1 LSLPDAPAYQ
11 IENVWISFWGI
22 DLCCRLCYNAKQ
34 NRRRGRKF
42 TGEEESM
49 SVRRMLIVALI
60 AVTLLTTAG
69 MGPGIAAQSL
79 AQEDEGA
86 TIPYAGRLTG
96 DGGEVVADGAYD
108 LQFALYAAQTGGD
121 PLWTETQTGVAVRG
135 GAFGVVLGS
144 ATPIPKA
151 LLEGDAR
158 WLAVSVRG
166 PAESVFT
173 LLEPRQ
179 RLSAVAPSAA
189 DSVGCPHDHFDEWWQ
204 GTSASAGLVVDNST
218 GTGDG
223 IRGYANAANANYGG
237 VYGVNFSS
245 GPGVYGRSEGGGPG
259 VAGYSGTRG
268 VYGKAADGVV
278 GESNVNAMS
287 GVYGFNTAATGYGVT
302 GRAESYFGVFA
313 WGNDGSLYDTKGDIL
328 LQGSYGEIFA
338 YGTQLDIFSNRH
350 VIVDL
355 DDDNND
361 SGAFF
366 SILSGTDGTLWTIS
380 ETKGDAV
387 AVGSHASAVT
397 TADGGQRLM
406 YAIEGAGVWLE
417 DVGTAALADGR
428 ATITFDPAY
437 AQTANVGQEYQVFL
451 TAQSDQPVLLYVA
464 SKTATGFTVG
474 GATLDGQPANCAFD
488 YRVVAPR
495 LGYEDVRTEEYTPSV
510 KEQP

>member
-1 LSLPDAPAYQ
+1 
-11 IENVWISFWGI
+11 
-22 DLCCRLCYNAKQ
+22 
-34 NRRRGRKF
+34 
-42 TGEEESM
+42 M
-49 SVRRMLIVALI
+49 SVRRIWLVVLI
-60 AVTLLTTAG
+60 AVTLLSTAG
-69 MGPGIAAQSL
+69 MGPGIAVRSL
-79 AQEDEGA
+79 AQEAEGA

-96 DGGEVVADGAYD
+96 DGGQVVADGAYD
-108 LQFALYAAQTGGD
+108 LQFALYAAQTGGE
-121 PLWTETQTGVAVRG
+121 PLWTETQRGVAVRG
-135 GAFGVVLGS
+135 GAFGAALGS
-144 ATPIPKA
+144 VTPIPKP
-151 LLEGDAR
+151 LLEGSGL

-166 PAESVFT
+166 PAEPDFA

-189 DSVGCPHDHFDEWWQ
+189 DSVGCPHDHFDEWWT
-204 GTSASAGLVVDNST
+204 GSSLAAGLVVDNRT

-223 IRGYANAANANYGG
+223 IRGYANAAAANYGG

-287 GVYGFNTAATGYGVT
+287 GVYGFNTADTGYGVT
-302 GRAESYFGVFA
+302 GRSGNYFGVFA
-313 WGNDGSLYDTKGDIL
+313 WGNDGSLYDTQGDIL
-328 LQGSYGEIFA
+328 LQGTYGEIFA
-338 YGTQLDIFSNRH
+338 YGTQLDIYSNEH

-355 DDDNND
+355 DDDNNS

-366 SILSGTDGTLWTIS
+366 RILSGTDGILWS
-380 ETKGDAV
+380 V
-387 AVGSHASAVT
+387 AEPSGNVVAAGSQASAVT

-406 YAIEGAGVWLE
+406 YAIEGTGVWLE
-417 DVGTAALADGR
+417 DVGTAALAEGR
-428 ATITFDPAY
+428 AIITFDAAY
-437 AQTANVGQEYQVFL
+437 AQTANLEREYQIFL

-464 SKTATGFTVG
+464 SKTATGFMVG

-495 LGYEDVRTEEYTPSV
+495 LGYENVRTEEYSPSV